1 MDIGSIESLVLRAR
15 EGDEN
20 AFGVIVRRFQDMAV
34 GYGYSILR
42 DFQLAEDAAQEAFFE
57 AYRNLEKLRE
67 PAAFPGWFRRIVFK
81 QCDRLIRGKSIAT
94 IPLDAAHE
102 QAARESDQSEKL
114 EQREMKDRVL
124 EAVDAL
130 PENERAATMLY
141 YIGGYSQMEIGAF
154 LDAPVTTV
162 KKRLHSA
169 RSRLREMLMDAVEE
183 SLRERRPSRDEQF
196 AGRLMEILKAA
207 RAGDGP
213 RVKELL
219 ELDPRLLAARDPLG
233 NTALILAVNSGHNEI
248 AELLLNSGVQ
258 PGLHEAAAIGKTQLV
273 AQLLGAGREL
283 IDSYSPEGFTALA
296 LASHFGHTETAAFLI
311 DHGADVNAVAR
322 HEMKV
327 TPLHAALFG
336 RQVETAKL
344 LIERGADVTIK
355 RGGKGWPR
363 SGWTALHY
371 VAGFGFVDLVEPL
384 LSRGAD
390 PGARDEEGQT
400 PMEVAVEA
408 GQAKIAEMPGL
419 RAAQVDH

>member
-1 MDIGSIESLVLRAR
+1 MNTGSLESLILRSR

-20 AFGVIVRRFQDMAV
+20 AYGVIVRRFQDMAV

-42 DFQLAEDAAQEAFFE
+42 DFQLAEDAAQEAFLE

-94 IPLDAAHE
+94 VPLDAARE
-102 QAARESDQSEKL
+102 QAGREPDQSDEL

-124 EAVDAL
+124 DAVDAL
-130 PENERAATMLY
+130 PENERAAATLY
-141 YIGGYSQMEIGAF
+141 YIGGYSQAEIGEF
-154 LDAPVTTV
+154 LGAPVTTV
-162 KKRLHSA
+162 KKRLHTA
-169 RSRLREMLMDAVEE
+169 RSRLREMLIDAVEE

-207 RAGDGP
+207 RAGDAP
-213 RVKELL
+213 RVRELL
-219 ELDPRLLAARDPLG
+219 ELDPRLLGARDPLG

-248 AELLLNSGVQ
+248 AELLLNSGIR

-273 AQLLGAGREL
+273 AEL
-283 IDSYSPEGFTALA
+283 VRGDKTLVDSYSPEGFTVLA
-296 LASHFGHTETAAFLI
+296 LAAHFGYTETAAFLI
-311 DHGADVNAVAR
+311 DQGADVNAVAR
-322 HEMKV
+322 HEMRV

-336 RQVETAKL
+336 RKVETARL

-371 VAGFGFVDLVEPL
+371 AAGFGFAELVQPL

-390 PGARDEEGQT
+390 PGARDDEGQT
-400 PMEVAVEA
+400 PLDVAVEA
-408 GQAKIAEMPGL
+408 GQAKIVEMLGL
-419 RAAQVDH
+419 RATAVDQ